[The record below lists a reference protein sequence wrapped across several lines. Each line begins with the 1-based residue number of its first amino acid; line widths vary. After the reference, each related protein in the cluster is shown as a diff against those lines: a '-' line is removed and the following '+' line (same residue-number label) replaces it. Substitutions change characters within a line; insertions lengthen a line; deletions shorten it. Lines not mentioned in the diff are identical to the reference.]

1 MRLKVTQRHRRILAR
16 NYMGNFLRRVFQA
29 ASSRLKLS
37 SLVYYRCFYDA
48 GFLPSYAFPVL
59 DPLSP
64 FDTIYPGNF
73 SIATITKKCAL
84 ISTDPGPSHSI
95 LAWFKLTATE
105 MSLSI
110 WGNQIVLSVHSI
122 SFVYRKAKSIGGEIG
137 TGNCLNKCDKYRN
150 PFIIFSLWSVRF
162 LKCVGLKFVL

>member
-1 MRLKVTQRHRRILAR
+1 MQRSCIWQMKIAWAEMRLKVTQRHRRILAR

-48 GFLPSYAFPVL
+48 GFLPASAFPVL

-73 SIATITKKCAL
+73 SIATTTKKCAL

-95 LAWFKLTATE
+95 LAWFKLTATSRWE
-105 MSLSI
+105 FRFRNVSFNLRKSNSSLCAL
-110 WGNQIVLSVHSI
+110 NQLRLS
-122 SFVYRKAKSIGGEIG
+122 
-137 TGNCLNKCDKYRN
+137 
-150 PFIIFSLWSVRF
+150 
-162 LKCVGLKFVL
+162 